1 MSKMTKCKSCGGDI
15 ASSAKRCP
23 SCGAKNKK
31 PIYKRVW
38 FWILVVVLLIA
49 IFGFIASKVNPSDSI
64 EIETTTEAD
73 SNVYVKK
80 SSTKKSLKTNKI
92 ISEFYNNTVLF
103 KKNYDEQVVEWEGT
117 ITGIA
122 ETDDENKD
130 VIVYMDKGI
139 DTYLIEYI
147 VSATIK
153 NDKDKEKILN
163 YKTGDKIKI
172 KGIMSVSDYEGI
184 DFFMLDYATIIG

>member
-1 MSKMTKCKSCGGDI
+1 MSKMMKCKSCGGDI

-92 ISEFYNNTVLF
+92 ISEFYDNTVLF

-130 VIVYMDKGI
+130 VIVYMDKEI

>member
-1 MSKMTKCKSCGGDI
+1 MSKMMKCKSCGGDI

-92 ISEFYNNTVLF
+92 ISEFYDNTVLF

-130 VIVYMDKGI
+130 VIVYMDKEV

>member
-38 FWILVVVLLIA
+38 FWILMVVLLIA

-92 ISEFYNNTVLF
+92 ISEFYDNTVLF

>member
-92 ISEFYNNTVLF
+92 ISEFYDNTVLF

>member
-1 MSKMTKCKSCGGDI
+1 MSKMTKCKSCGADI

-38 FWILVVVLLIA
+38 FWILMVVLLIA

-92 ISEFYNNTVLF
+92 ISEFYDNTVLF

-172 KGIMSVSDYEGI
+172 KGIMSVSDYGGI

>member
-1 MSKMTKCKSCGGDI
+1 M
-15 ASSAKRCP
+15 
-23 SCGAKNKK
+23 
-31 PIYKRVW
+31 
-38 FWILVVVLLIA
+38 VVLLIA

-92 ISEFYNNTVLF
+92 ISEFYDNTVLF

>member
-1 MSKMTKCKSCGGDI
+1 MNKMTKCKSCGGDI

-92 ISEFYNNTVLF
+92 ISEFYDNTVLF

>member
-1 MSKMTKCKSCGGDI
+1 MSKMTKCKSCGADI

-38 FWILVVVLLIA
+38 LWILVVVLLIA
-49 IFGFIASKVNPSDSI
+49 IFGFITSKVNPSDSI

-92 ISEFYNNTVLF
+92 ISEFYDNTVLF

>member
-49 IFGFIASKVNPSDSI
+49 IFGFITSKVNPSDSI

-92 ISEFYNNTVLF
+92 ISEFYDNTVLF

>member
-1 MSKMTKCKSCGGDI
+1 MSKMTKCKSCGADI

-92 ISEFYNNTVLF
+92 ISEFYDNTVLF

>member
-1 MSKMTKCKSCGGDI
+1 MSKMTKCKSCGADI

-49 IFGFIASKVNPSDSI
+49 VVGFIASKVNPSDSI
-64 EIETTTEAD
+64 EIETTAEAD

-92 ISEFYNNTVLF
+92 ISEFYDNTVLF
-103 KKNYDEQVVEWEGT
+103 KKNYNEQVVEWEGT

-130 VIVYMDKGI
+130 VIVYMDKGV

-153 NDKDKEKILN
+153 NDKDKEKILS

-184 DFFMLDYATIIG
+184 DFFMLDYATIID

>member
-1 MSKMTKCKSCGGDI
+1 M
-15 ASSAKRCP
+15 
-23 SCGAKNKK
+23 
-31 PIYKRVW
+31 
-38 FWILVVVLLIA
+38 VVLLIA
-49 IFGFIASKVNPSDSI
+49 IFGFITSKVNPSDSI

-92 ISEFYNNTVLF
+92 ISEFYDNTVLF

>member
-15 ASSAKRCP
+15 AASAKRCP

-49 IFGFIASKVNPSDSI
+49 IFGFITSKVNPSDSI

-92 ISEFYNNTVLF
+92 ISEFYDNTVLF

>member
-1 MSKMTKCKSCGGDI
+1 MTTQFCS
-15 ASSAKRCP
+15 
-23 SCGAKNKK
+23 
-31 PIYKRVW
+31 
-38 FWILVVVLLIA
+38 
-49 IFGFIASKVNPSDSI
+49 
-64 EIETTTEAD
+64 
-73 SNVYVKK
+73 
-80 SSTKKSLKTNKI
+80 
-92 ISEFYNNTVLF
+92 